1 MRKCKTVELVV
12 RQCLVL
18 SSTVYKVRNVSR
30 GFLVL
35 TFQPAFC
42 SVRFRPATMTVA
54 TDVTVQKQG
63 LFSDLQAR
71 HEIDTLPCINE

>member
-1 MRKCKTVELVV
+1 
-12 RQCLVL
+12 
-18 SSTVYKVRNVSR
+18 
-30 GFLVL
+30 VL
-35 TFQPAFC
+35 TFRPTFC